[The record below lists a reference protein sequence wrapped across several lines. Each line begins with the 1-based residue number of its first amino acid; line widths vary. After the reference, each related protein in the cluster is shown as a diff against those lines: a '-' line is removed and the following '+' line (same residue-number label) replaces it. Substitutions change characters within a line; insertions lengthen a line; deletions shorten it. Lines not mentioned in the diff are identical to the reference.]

1 VSEGDVEGKT
11 DGIFVSTEVG
21 VPEGKLL
28 GLFVTAEVG
37 APEGKLLGLFV
48 VGFVGFDITLIDV
61 DSEDHEVSLVLSL
74 SFTSLPS
81 NFKE

>member
-28 GLFVTAEVG
+28 GLFV
-37 APEGKLLGLFV
+37 

-61 DSEDHEVSLVLSL
+61 DSECHEVSLVVSL